1 MNDLFTVQRDER
13 AHNLVSEGNALDAA
27 CCINTDLQQPGNGF
41 GASPE

>member
-27 CCINTDLQQPGNGF
+27 CCINTDLQQTTRQRIRRLP
-41 GASPE
+41 